1 MEGYIKNQE
10 NINNVNYCIVNIIDT
25 ILFLLDVD
33 IIPNSG
39 PYSPG
44 TIIDTISC
52 PQSATSL
59 FSCSFGITNT
69 GECIS
74 HDNVA
79 YIQCLNCKYS
89 IFMSHIVSS

>member
-1 MEGYIKNQE
+1 MILSLLVAYIFS
-10 NINNVNYCIVNIIDT
+10 NI
-25 ILFLLDVD
+25 
-33 IIPNSG
+33 G

-59 FSCSFGITNT
+59 SSCSIGITNT
-69 GECIS
+69 GECTS

-79 YIQCLNCKYS
+79 SIICLSCKYYM
-89 IFMSHIVSS
+89 FKSHIVSSWVIIIMTITSHNVS